1 MDQLKKLQWDT
12 DFFKKSIYR
21 LDLSNENDVKD
32 LAHAVPADSCTYIFS
47 SNRIPSL
54 APILFDEKVT
64 FKKDVKDIQVTP
76 LTTKVKCF
84 LLMNPADV
92 SFDILNELS
101 IISSASSRFR
111 NDKSFASSDV
121 DQLYHLWIKKAY
133 ADQQNHFIFI
143 ATIDQQI
150 AGMYSCK
157 RQDQSLIIELV
168 ATLPLYQKQG
178 VGSALMTTVM
188 NYAHDKA
195 FESVFVTTQLGN
207 EGACRLYTKHGFVQS
222 SLLYTYHFHK

>member
-1 MDQLKKLQWDT
+1 MNNLKKLQWDT
-12 DFFKKSIYR
+12 DFFKKDIYR
-21 LDLSNENDVKD
+21 LDLSDEADFKALD
-32 LAHAVPADSCTYIFS
+32 SSVPKDSCTYIFS
-47 SNRIPSL
+47 SDRIPSL

-76 LTTKVKCF
+76 LTGKVECF
-84 LLMNPADV
+84 LLTNPADV
-92 SFDILNELS
+92 PFDILNELS
-101 IISSASSRFR
+101 VISSASSRFR
-111 NDKSFASSDV
+111 NDKSFASKDV

-133 ADQQNHFIFI
+133 ADQQDHFIFI

-157 RQDQSLIIELV
+157 RQEKSLIIELV
-168 ATLPLYQKQG
+168 ATLPQYQKQG

-188 NYAHDKA
+188 NYAREKS
-195 FESVFVTTQLGN
+195 FESVYVTTQLGN

-222 SLLYTYHFHK
+222 NLLYTYHFHK

>member
-1 MDQLKKLQWDT
+1 MNHLKKLQWDT

-21 LDLSNENDVKD
+21 LDLNSEAELNNLDQ
-32 LAHAVPADSCTYIFS
+32 AVPTDSCTYIFS
-47 SNRIPSL
+47 SDRIESL
-54 APILFDEKVT
+54 TPILFDEKVT
-64 FKKDVKDIQVTP
+64 FKKNVKDIEVQE
-76 LTTKVKCF
+76 TTGNVKCF
-84 LLMNPADV
+84 LLMNPAEV

-111 NDKSFASSDV
+111 NDKSFASEDV

-143 ATIDQQI
+143 ATIDQKI

-157 RQDQSLIIELV
+157 RQEQSLIIELV
-168 ATLPLYQKQG
+168 ATLPQYQKQG

-188 NYAHDKA
+188 NYAREKD
-195 FESVFVTTQLGN
+195 FENDFVTTQLGN
-207 EGACRLYTKHGFVQS
+207 EGACRLYTKHGFAQS